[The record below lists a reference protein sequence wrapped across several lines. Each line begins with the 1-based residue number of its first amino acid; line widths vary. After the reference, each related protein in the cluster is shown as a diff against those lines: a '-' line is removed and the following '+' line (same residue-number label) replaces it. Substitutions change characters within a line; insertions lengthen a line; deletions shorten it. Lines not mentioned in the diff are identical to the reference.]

1 MAKANVDQMLRL
13 CSKTIPADEATD
25 VILEAQRKSLHE
37 AVHELVKQIT
47 SPNQLVRE
55 QVVYSHYTFLKA
67 GVEFCVSKVGHSV
80 FL

>member
-25 VILEAQRKSLHE
+25 IVLEAQRKSLHE

-55 QVVYSHYTFLKA
+55 QVVCICCTFFNASLK
-67 GVEFCVSKVGHSV
+67 FCVSKVGY
-80 FL
+80 